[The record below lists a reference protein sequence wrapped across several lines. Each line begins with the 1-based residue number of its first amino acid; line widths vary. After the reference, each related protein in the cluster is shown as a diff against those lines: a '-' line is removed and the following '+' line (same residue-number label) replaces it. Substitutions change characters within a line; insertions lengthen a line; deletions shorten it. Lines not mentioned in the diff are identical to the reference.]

1 MQDLETNQRGIQM
14 IIVRRKAANVNGHE
28 YNTEEEARD
37 IFGRLH
43 HGMIGQAIPVLQT
56 LSKTS
61 RAVINMYN
69 NEGQYYISLRS
80 STGDYEVLHS
90 INSRLAA
97 IEQYCLLVAGEV

>member
-1 MQDLETNQRGIQM
+1 M
-14 IIVRRKAANVNGHE
+14 IIVRRKAASVNGHG
-28 YNTEEEARD
+28 YHTEEEARD

-43 HGMIGQAIPVLQT
+43 HGMIGQAVPVLQT
-56 LSKTS
+56 LSKVS
-61 RAVINMYN
+61 RAVINLYHN
-69 NEGQYYISLRS
+69 DGQYYISLRS

>member
-1 MQDLETNQRGIQM
+1 M
-14 IIVRRKAANVNGHE
+14 IIIRRSAAVVNGHE
-28 YNTEEEARD
+28 YHTEEEARD

-61 RAVINMYN
+61 RAVINLYN
-69 NEGQYYISLRS
+69 NEGQYYISRRS
-80 STGDYEVLHS
+80 ANDEYEVLHS